1 MIHISIPSYKDIKIK
16 SVVFDY
22 NGTLA
27 TDGIVDI
34 DIKNK
39 LKVLQKKVDVYV
51 LTADTYGNV
60 AKNLADT
67 KLKVHIISKENGTDD
82 KANFVRKLGSSTCI
96 AVGNGNNDSL
106 MIKEAEIGICIIGDE
121 GCSTKA
127 LFNSQIVFKSINDCL
142 ELLLNTNRLI
152 ATLRG

>member
-1 MIHISIPSYKDIKIK
+1 MIYVSIPSYKDIKIK
-16 SVVFDY
+16 NVVFDY

-27 TDGIVDI
+27 TDGIVDR

-39 LKVLQKKVDVYV
+39 LEILQRKVDVYV

-67 KLKVHIISKENGTDD
+67 KLKVQIISKENGTDD
-82 KANFVRKLGSSTCI
+82 KVSFIRKLGSSACI
-96 AVGNGNNDSL
+96 AIGNGNNDKL
-106 MIKEAEIGICIIGDE
+106 MIKEAEIGICVIGDE
-121 GCSTKA
+121 GCSTNA
-127 LFNSQIVFKSINDCL
+127 LINSQIVVKNINDCL
-142 ELLLNTNRLI
+142 ELLLNTDRLI